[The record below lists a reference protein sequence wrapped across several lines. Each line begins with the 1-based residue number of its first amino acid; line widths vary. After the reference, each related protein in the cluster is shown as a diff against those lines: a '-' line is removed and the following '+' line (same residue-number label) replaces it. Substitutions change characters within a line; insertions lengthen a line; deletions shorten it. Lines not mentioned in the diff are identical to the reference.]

1 MEDIDLLTPKG
12 HEREERNRR
21 ICEVFKKLMPEVE
34 RIGNKQW
41 RAVCAIAHKFGL
53 SNWYVRNILVKNNLY
68 TIKTRRGGYGR
79 NKKNKMRK

>member
-1 MEDIDLLTPKG
+1 MEDIDLLTPKE
-12 HEREERNRR
+12 HERMERDTC
-21 ICEVFKKLMPEVE
+21 ICDEFKKLMPEVE

-41 RAVCAIAHKFGL
+41 RAVCAIANEFRL

-68 TIKTRRGGYGR
+68 TIKTRKGGYGR